1 MAGLRSVLKKENDHD
16 AEAFKE
22 AKVLAAK
29 TPIVAEILGGSPAA
43 KGEEPIAPGTITFFF
58 REGKWRF
65 SANVKSASKT
75 FIGDVGDILKPW
87 ESIEFAMS
95 EGECRQRDYTERTNG
110 SATKPGD
117 VPVY

>member
-1 MAGLRSVLKKENDHD
+1 MSALGKLIKKENNHD
-16 AEAFKE
+16 AEALKQ
-22 AKVLAAK
+22 AKVLVPK
-29 TPIVAEILGGSPAA
+29 TPIVAEILGGAEGT
-43 KGEEPIAPGTITFFF
+43 KTEEPIAPGTITFFF
-58 REGKWRF
+58 RDGKWRF

-87 ESIEFAMS
+87 ESIELAMS

>member
-1 MAGLRSVLKKENDHD
+1 MAGLRSVLKKEVDYD

-22 AKVLAAK
+22 AKVLATK
-29 TPIVAEILGGSPAA
+29 TPIVAEILGGCPASRDGDA
-43 KGEEPIAPGTITFFF
+43 IAPGTVTFFF

-75 FIGDVGDILKPW
+75 FMGDVGDILNPW

-95 EGECRQRDYTERTNG
+95 EGECRQRDYTAHKNG
-110 SATKPGD
+110 SNPEPGS